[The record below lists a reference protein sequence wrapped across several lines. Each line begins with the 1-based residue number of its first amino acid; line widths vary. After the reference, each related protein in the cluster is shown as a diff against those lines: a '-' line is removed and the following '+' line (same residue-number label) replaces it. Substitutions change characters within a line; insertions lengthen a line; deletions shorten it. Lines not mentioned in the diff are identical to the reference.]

1 MKVHVFRC
9 KCQGWNNKY
18 VVVCIDAEKFTEN
31 EARAQ
36 FIAKTGFT
44 EKSNGQDYPFTY
56 YEYEGNKYYK
66 VGYWGVYDSDNLPD
80 LNY

>member
-44 EKSNGQDYPFTY
+44 
-56 YEYEGNKYYK
+56 
-66 VGYWGVYDSDNLPD
+66 
-80 LNY
+80 